1 MATKI
6 KNEISLMAFCAMLGA
21 FAGAILWCF
30 LKLVEVGTDL
40 IWEALPNLIGEI
52 SYYPIVICT
61 IGGLIIGIFRKIV
74 GDYPDSMM
82 QVMGIVKTTGT
93 YDYSKIIILIVAAL
107 LPLIFGA
114 SVGPEAG
121 MVGVIVALGC
131 WVTENV
137 KYAGKNAKLYSK
149 VGMAVSL
156 SVLFHSPLFGLFS
169 AEEDGVNLNDEAE
182 AGASSKK
189 DNILIYSIALAASF
203 GAVKLLNTIFGEV
216 SEGLP
221 SFDTALPKGSDFLMM
236 FVYIIAGILLGLFF
250 EKTEQGL
257 EHVATKVPAICKE
270 LIAGLLLGVAI
281 TFVPAVKFS
290 GEHQMGVLIAEYAK
304 YTPLAM
310 IGLALLKILVT
321 NLCIQFGLKGGH
333 FFPLIFAS
341 VLLGYGISLMIYP
354 LDGVHAVFAAAV
366 TAAATLGIT
375 MKKPIAVTCLLFLC
389 FPVRMSI
396 WLFLAAAISSR
407 IGSTIEKRS
416 V

>member
-1 MATKI
+1 MSTKI
-6 KNEISLMAFCAMLGA
+6 KNEISLIAFCAMLGA
-21 FAGAILWCF
+21 FAGVILWCF

-40 IWEALPNLIGEI
+40 IWEVLPNSIGMPA
-52 SYYPIVICT
+52 YYPIVICT
-61 IGGLIIGIFRKIV
+61 IGGLIIGLFRKRA

-82 QVMGIVKTTGT
+82 KVMGIVKTTGT

-131 WVTENV
+131 WVSENV
-137 KYAGKNAKLYSK
+137 KHAGKNAKLYSK

-156 SVLFHSPLFGLFS
+156 SVLFHSPLFGVFS
-169 AEEDGVNLNDEAE
+169 AEEDTIVIEDQDD
-182 AGASSKK
+182 ASVINKK

-203 GAVKLLNTIFGEV
+203 GAVRLLNSIFGEV

-221 SFDTALPKGSDFLMM
+221 SFETALPKGSDFIMM
-236 FVYIIAGILLGLFF
+236 FVYIIAGLLLGIFF
-250 EKTEQGL
+250 EKTEHGL
-257 EHVATKVPAICKE
+257 EILSTKMPAVIKE
-270 LIAGLLLGVAI
+270 LIAGIILGVLI

-290 GEHQMGVLIAEYAK
+290 GEHQMGVLIADYAK
-304 YTPLAM
+304 YAPLAM
-310 IGLALLKILVT
+310 IGLAILKILIT

-333 FFPLIFAS
+333 FFPLIFAA
-341 VLLGYGISLMIYP
+341 VLLGYGLSLLVYP
-354 LDGVHAVFAAAV
+354 LDGTHAVFAAAV

-389 FPVRMSI
+389 FPVRMSV
-396 WLFLAAAISSR
+396 WLFLAAAIASK
-407 IGSTIEKRS
+407 IGNIVEKRN